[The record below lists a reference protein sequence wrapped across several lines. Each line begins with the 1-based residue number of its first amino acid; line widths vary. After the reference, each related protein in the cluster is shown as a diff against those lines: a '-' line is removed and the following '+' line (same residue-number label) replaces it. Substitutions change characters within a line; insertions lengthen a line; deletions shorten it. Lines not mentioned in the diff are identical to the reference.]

1 MASTKTHGIA
11 ASLGDDELRAIR
23 IRLRAH
29 LRARRFDEGL
39 IDRCADEAIG
49 QSIVELS
56 EKGEVTDPVPW
67 VVQRAVW
74 RSIDVLR
81 REEREAPGIKPVDE
95 LGDVLEAPSVPLEE
109 KVLGHVEAEFLYQ
122 ALGTLPL
129 DQRRALKMYYFQELS
144 TREGARKL
152 HWSEPTF
159 RRRLKAAIKTLRD
172 RFGIEELEQGD
183 ALAIEVGL
191 LAAASISGDPTTFTR
206 IMDQIVGGFDELRH
220 FVGHAAARARD
231 IMARVV
237 SSGGAETA
245 TTGPAGG
252 AIGRIAGGCAATLGI
267 CLGTGIIGPGVGGID
282 LLHPDAAQKHSAPA
296 VHGKPVHRSTRRVVV
311 APPVPPPPPPMR
323 KATSAASS
331 KAAAGGGASHER
343 ALGDESGT
351 RLEKTRASTEQF
363 GVEST
368 VTPPAEESA
377 PAPAPASEA
386 SEPAP
391 SPSEASAQQFSP

>member
-1 MASTKTHGIA
+1 MASTETHGPA
-11 ASLGDDELRAIR
+11 ASLGDNELRTIKT
-23 IRLRAH
+23 RLRAH

-56 EKGEVTDPVPW
+56 EKGNIVDPVPW

-109 KVLGHVEAEFLYQ
+109 KVLGQVEAEFLYQ
-122 ALGTLPL
+122 ALGTLPI
-129 DQRRALKMYYFQELS
+129 DQRRALRMYYFQELS

-172 RFGIEELEQGD
+172 RFGIEDLEQGD

-191 LAAASISGDPTTFTR
+191 LAAASISRDPSAFNR
-206 IMDQIVGGFDELRH
+206 VMDQIVGGFDEMRH
-220 FVGHAAARARD
+220 LAGHAAARVRD
-231 IMARVV
+231 VVMRLV

-282 LLHPDAAQKHSAPA
+282 LLHPDAAQKHSVPA
-296 VHGKPVHRSTRRVVV
+296 LHGRPVHRSTRRVVV
-311 APPVPPPPPPMR
+311 APPVPSPPQPTR
-323 KATSAASS
+323 KAPSAASS
-331 KAAAGGGASHER
+331 KAAARGGASHER

-351 RLEKTRASTEQF
+351 RLERTRASTEQF

-377 PAPAPASEA
+377 PASEA

>member
-1 MASTKTHGIA
+1 MIKT
-11 ASLGDDELRAIR
+11 
-23 IRLRAH
+23 RLRAH

-56 EKGEVTDPVPW
+56 EKGKIIDPVPW

-122 ALGTLPL
+122 ALGTLPA

-159 RRRLKAAIKTLRD
+159 RRRLKAALKTLRD
-172 RFGIEELEQGD
+172 RFGIEDLEQGD

-191 LAAASISGDPTTFTR
+191 LAAASISRDPSAFNR
-206 IMDQIVGGFDELRH
+206 VVDQIVGGFDEMRH
-220 FVGHAAARARD
+220 LVGHAAARVRD
-231 IMARVV
+231 LLARVV

-245 TTGPAGG
+245 TAGPAGG

-267 CLGTGIIGPGVGGID
+267 CLGTGIIGPGFGNID
-282 LLHPDAAQKHSAPA
+282 LLHPDGGHKSSVPVVRAES
-296 VHGKPVHRSTRRVVV
+296 VHRSTPRVVV
-311 APPVPPPPPPMR
+311 APPVPPPPQPRR
-323 KATSAASS
+323 KATSAGSS
-331 KAAAGGGASHER
+331 KATGGRSGSHEK

-351 RLEKTRASTEQF
+351 RLERTRASTEQF

-368 VTPPAEESA
+368 ATPPAEESA
-377 PAPAPASEA
+377 PAPAPEV

-391 SPSEASAQQFSP
+391 SPSETSAQQFGP